1 MNSTQQLTWYL
12 NNNIQCIFA
21 KYGDGEFNAAN
32 YWVGANCDET
42 PYTKNL
48 GDKVRESFVYNS
60 QQSNAMMGAWHD
72 TSNKQFW
79 EGLGNSN
86 VTWVNFHTVLIDNNS
101 PANHNNDRLELF
113 KSIKESSRKKIYV
126 ANPNM
131 FRAQIIFSIDTHIK
145 IDPSNWF
152 DTQYESVFSSIKS
165 EIEDDNNTLVL
176 TSAGMGAKYLISELH
191 KLFPKAIYI
200 DVGSGFDKLCT
211 GMDTRTYNPS
221 QHELINYLRPML
233 PEGYN

>member
-101 PANHNNDRLELF
+101 PANYNNDRLELF
-113 KSIKESSRKKIYV
+113 KSIKESTRKKIYV
-126 ANPNM
+126 ANPN
-131 FRAQIIFSIDTHIK
+131 RA
-145 IDPSNWF
+145 PRMAA
-152 DTQYESVFSSIKS
+152 V
-165 EIEDDNNTLVL
+165 
-176 TSAGMGAKYLISELH
+176 
-191 KLFPKAIYI
+191 
-200 DVGSGFDKLCT
+200 
-211 GMDTRTYNPS
+211 
-221 QHELINYLRPML
+221 
-233 PEGYN
+233 